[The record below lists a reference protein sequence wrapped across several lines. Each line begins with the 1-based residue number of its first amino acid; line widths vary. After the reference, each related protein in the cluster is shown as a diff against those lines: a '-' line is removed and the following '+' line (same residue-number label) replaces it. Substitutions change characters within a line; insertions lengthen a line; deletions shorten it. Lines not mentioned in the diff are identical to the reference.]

1 MDVFAHKKGGK
12 DTHMGTTDVIT
23 KNYIRQNDVFADAC
37 NYLIYGGKAVIRPEE
52 LKEMDTAE
60 LGILS
65 ENGVHN
71 KGRKKPESVQKY
83 RDVLKSA
90 VVMQDG
96 QAAYL
101 IIGIENQTDIHYAMP
116 VRNMIY
122 DALQYGKQ
130 VDQTAHRNQ
139 RNRRTRVQKKGE
151 FLSGFYK
158 EDKLIPVITFVIH
171 FGAEEW
177 DGSMSLK
184 EMMDLQDEV
193 LEEYIQDYRIYLID
207 PVKLTEEELGKF
219 KSSLREVLMF
229 MKYSKDEEKMDEFIR
244 NNENMSRMDRMA
256 AEVMKCIGK
265 IPMEIEEGGEVNMC
279 KAIDDMMEKR
289 ERKGRQEGI
298 QKGIREGR
306 EKGIQEGKKAGQLE
320 VLMEL
325 AMDGILSVK
334 VAADKAS
341 MSVNDFEKQLE
352 KVTSKG

>member
-1 MDVFAHKKGGK
+1 
-12 DTHMGTTDVIT
+12 MGTTDAIT

-37 NYLIYGGKAVIRPEE
+37 NYLIYGGKAVIHPEE

-65 ENGVHN
+65 ENGVPN

-101 IIGIENQTDIHYAMP
+101 IIGIENHAMP

-130 VDQTAHRNQ
+130 VNETSRKNQ
-139 RNRRTRVQKKGE
+139 KHQKENMRGRGK

-158 EDKLIPVITFVIH
+158 KDKLIPVITFVIH

-177 DGSMSLK
+177 DGPMSVK

-193 LEEYIQDYRIYLID
+193 LQKYIQDYKIHLID
-207 PVKLTEEELGKF
+207 PAKLTEEELGKF
-219 KSSLREVLMF
+219 QSSLKEVLTF
-229 MKYSKDEEKMDEFIR
+229 IKYSKDEEKMNTFL
-244 NNENMSRMDRMA
+244 NTNENMSHMDRMS
-256 AEVMKCIGK
+256 AEVMRCIGK
-265 IPMEIEEGGEVNMC
+265 IPMKIEERGEVDMC

-289 ERKGRQEGI
+289 EQ
-298 QKGIREGR
+298 
-306 EKGIQEGKKAGQLE
+306 KGIQEGRKEGKRE
-320 VLMEL
+320 ILMEL
-325 AMDGILSVK
+325 VRDGVLSAK
-334 VAADKAS
+334 VAAEKAS
-341 MSVNDFEKQLE
+341 MSENDFEGELE
-352 KVTSKG
+352 KAMSKG

>member
-1 MDVFAHKKGGK
+1 
-12 DTHMGTTDVIT
+12 MGTTDAIT

-37 NYLIYGGKAVIRPEE
+37 NYLIYGGKAVIHPEE

-65 ENGVHN
+65 ENGVPN

-130 VDQTAHRNQ
+130 VNETSRKNQ
-139 RNRRTRVQKKGE
+139 KHQKENMRGRGK

-158 EDKLIPVITFVIH
+158 KDKLIPVITFVIH

-177 DGSMSLK
+177 DGPMSVK

-193 LEEYIQDYRIYLID
+193 IQDYKIHLID
-207 PVKLTEEELGKF
+207 PAKLTEEELGKF
-219 KSSLREVLMF
+219 QSSLKEVLTF
-229 MKYSKDEEKMDEFIR
+229 IKYSKDEEKMNTFL
-244 NNENMSRMDRMA
+244 NTNENMSHMDRMS
-256 AEVMKCIGK
+256 AEVMRCIGK
-265 IPMEIEEGGEVNMC
+265 IPMKIEERGEVDMC

-289 ERKGRQEGI
+289 EQ
-298 QKGIREGR
+298 
-306 EKGIQEGKKAGQLE
+306 KGIQEGRKEGKRE
-320 VLMEL
+320 ILMEL
-325 AMDGILSVK
+325 VRDGVLSAK
-334 VAADKAS
+334 VAAEKAS
-341 MSVNDFEKQLE
+341 MSENDFEGELE
-352 KVTSKG
+352 KAMSNG

>member
-1 MDVFAHKKGGK
+1 
-12 DTHMGTTDVIT
+12 MGTTDAIT

-37 NYLIYGGKAVIRPEE
+37 NYLIYGGKAVIHPEE

-65 ENGVHN
+65 ENGVPN

-130 VDQTAHRNQ
+130 VNETSRKNQ
-139 RNRRTRVQKKGE
+139 KHQKENMRGRGK

-158 EDKLIPVITFVIH
+158 KDKLIPVITFVIH

-177 DGSMSLK
+177 DGPMSVK

-193 LEEYIQDYRIYLID
+193 LQKYIQDYKIHLID
-207 PVKLTEEELGKF
+207 PAKLTEEELGKF
-219 KSSLREVLMF
+219 KSSLKEVLTF
-229 MKYSKDEEKMDEFIR
+229 IKYSKDEEKMNTFL
-244 NNENMSRMDRMA
+244 NTNENMSHMDRMS
-256 AEVMKCIGK
+256 AEVMRCIGK
-265 IPMEIEEGGEVNMC
+265 IPMEIEERGEVDMC

-289 ERKGRQEGI
+289 EQ
-298 QKGIREGR
+298 
-306 EKGIQEGKKAGQLE
+306 KGIQEGKEEGRKEGRKE
-320 VLMEL
+320 GKREILMEL
-325 AMDGILSVK
+325 VRDGVLSAK
-334 VAADKAS
+334 IAADKAS
-341 MSVNDFEKQLE
+341 MSENDFERELE
-352 KVTSKG
+352 KVMSKG